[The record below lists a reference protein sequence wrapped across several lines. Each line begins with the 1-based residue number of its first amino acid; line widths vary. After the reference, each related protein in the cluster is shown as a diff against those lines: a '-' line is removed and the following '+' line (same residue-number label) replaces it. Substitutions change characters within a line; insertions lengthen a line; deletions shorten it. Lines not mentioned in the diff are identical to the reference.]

1 MDQQHIQQNPTPVV
15 PMSETLKP
23 AEHHKRPGLSVVL
36 RWALILAMIVVVNV
50 FFASVIQLAYPS
62 PEYKDFCP
70 DRQVYVSP
78 DTQEECVAQGGQWTE
93 NPSYKPDMSGISR
106 VDIVE
111 QVGYCNPDYTC
122 SKEYDDVRKGYE
134 RNIFMLW
141 VAFGIMLI
149 LLSVFIAN
157 MGAISL
163 GFSLGG
169 VIALVV
175 GTMIYWSDMDA
186 WVKVVVLGIAL
197 VVLITLWIRKF
208 RD

>member
-1 MDQQHIQQNPTPVV
+1 
-15 PMSETLKP
+15 
-23 AEHHKRPGLSVVL
+23 
-36 RWALILAMIVVVNV
+36 
-50 FFASVIQLAYPS
+50 
-62 PEYKDFCP
+62 
-70 DRQVYVSP
+70 
-78 DTQEECVAQGGQWTE
+78 
-93 NPSYKPDMSGISR
+93 MSGISR

-197 VVLITLWIRKF
+197 VVLITLGIRKF